1 MVYLNFK
8 IILIFCDRHKC
19 LTKNDCMKKITF
31 QRKQIIIKKFLI
43 VLIITFVSNLN
54 SQTTTTLLT
63 VGASGAVTINSGGTL
78 NVSGLELSPSSNYT
92 ITETQVSKEMTAV
105 SLGETQAMEKV
116 YSLDTD
122 LEDFSGTITYNY
134 VDSEMNNLSHD
145 ASMYVYGSTSSA
157 WSEYLD
163 TDSADYTVTS
173 TFTVPNQIGKVTAG
187 ALNVSLS
194 IEDAMAMGIRIYP
207 NPFSSVINVDYSE
220 DLQLTLFNVLGQQVL
235 SASSK
240 TINISKLDQGTY
252 ILRTKDSNNTINN
265 FKIIKQ

>member
-1 MVYLNFK
+1 
-8 IILIFCDRHKC
+8 
-19 LTKNDCMKKITF
+19 MKKITF
-31 QRKQIIIKKFLI
+31 QRKQIIIKKFLLL
-43 VLIITFVSNLN
+43 LIIAFVSNLN
-54 SQTTTTLLT
+54 SQTTLLT

-78 NVSGLELSPSSNYT
+78 NVSGLELTPNTNFT
-92 ITETQVSKEMTAV
+92 IQDRQVSKEMTAV
-105 SLGETQAMEKV
+105 LLDGTEAMEKV

-122 LEDFSGTITYNY
+122 LEDFIGTITYNY
-134 VDSEMNNLSHD
+134 AESEMNSLTQD
-145 ASMYVYGSTSSA
+145 ASIYVYSSTSSA

-173 TFTVPNQIGKVTAG
+173 TFTSPNQIGKVTVG
-187 ALNVSLS
+187 ALNSLS

-207 NPFSSVINVDYSE
+207 NPFSSVITVDYSE

-235 SASSK
+235 GSSSK

>member
-1 MVYLNFK
+1 
-8 IILIFCDRHKC
+8 
-19 LTKNDCMKKITF
+19 MKKITF
-31 QRKQIIIKKFLI
+31 QRKQIIIKNFLI

-54 SQTTTTLLT
+54 SQTTLLT
-63 VGASGAVTINSGGTL
+63 VGESGAVKINSGGTL
-78 NVSGLELSPSSNYT
+78 NVSGLELSPSFDYT

-157 WSEYLD
+157 WSEYED
-163 TDSADYTVTS
+163 TDSADGTVTS
-173 TFTVPNQIGKVTAG
+173 TFTSPNQIGRVTAG
-187 ALNVSLS
+187 AKNVSLS

-252 ILRTKDSNNTINN
+252 ILRTKDSNNNINN
-265 FKIIKQ
+265 FKIIKR

>member
-1 MVYLNFK
+1 
-8 IILIFCDRHKC
+8 
-19 LTKNDCMKKITF
+19 MKKITF
-31 QRKQIIIKKFLI
+31 QRKQRVVKRVLLL
-43 VLIITFVSNLN
+43 LIIAFVSNLN
-54 SQTTTTLLT
+54 SQTTLLT

-78 NVSGLELSPSSNYT
+78 NVSSLELTPSSNYT

-105 SLGETQAMEKV
+105 SLDGTQAMEKV

-122 LEDFSGTITYNY
+122 LEDFIGTITYNY
-134 VDSEMNNLSHD
+134 VESEMNSLTHE

-163 TDSADYTVTS
+163 TDSAEFKVTS
-173 TFTVPNQIGKVTAG
+173 TFTSPLQIGNVTVG
-187 ALNVSLS
+187 ALNSLS

-252 ILRTKDSNNTINN
+252 ILRTKDSNNNINN

>member
-1 MVYLNFK
+1 
-8 IILIFCDRHKC
+8 
-19 LTKNDCMKKITF
+19 MKKITF

-173 TFTVPNQIGKVTAG
+173 TFTSPNQIGKVTVG
-187 ALNVSLS
+187 ALNSLS

>member
-1 MVYLNFK
+1 
-8 IILIFCDRHKC
+8 
-19 LTKNDCMKKITF
+19 MKKITF
-31 QRKQIIIKKFLI
+31 QRKLRVVKRVLLL
-43 VLIITFVSNLN
+43 LIIAFVSNLN
-54 SQTTTTLLT
+54 SQTTTPLT
-63 VGASGAVTINSGGTL
+63 VGASGTVTINNGGTL
-78 NVSGLELSPSSNYT
+78 NVSGLELSPSSNYI
-92 ITETQVSKEMTAV
+92 ITDTQVSKELTAV
-105 SLGETQAMEKV
+105 VLNETEAMEKV

-122 LEDFSGTITYNY
+122 LENFSGTITYNY

-145 ASMYVYGSTSSA
+145 ASMFVYGSTNSA
-157 WSEYLD
+157 WSEHLD
-163 TDSADYTVTS
+163 TDAAEYTVTS
-173 TFTVPNQIGKVTAG
+173 TFTSPIQIGKVTVG
-187 ALNVSLS
+187 ALNSLS

-220 DLQLTLFNVLGQQVL
+220 DLQLTLLNVLGQEVL

>member
-1 MVYLNFK
+1 MLYLNFK
-8 IILIFCDRHKC
+8 IILIFCDHHKC

-31 QRKQIIIKKFLI
+31 QRKQIIIKKFLLL
-43 VLIITFVSNLN
+43 LIIAFVSNLN
-54 SQTTTTLLT
+54 SQTTLLT

-78 NVSGLELSPSSNYT
+78 NVSGLELTPNTNFT
-92 ITETQVSKEMTAV
+92 IQDRQVSKEMTAV
-105 SLGETQAMEKV
+105 LLDGTQAMEKV

-122 LEDFSGTITYNY
+122 LEDFTGTITYNY
-134 VDSEMNNLSHD
+134 VDSEMNSLTQD
-145 ASMYVYGSTSSA
+145 ASMYVYSSTSSA

-173 TFTVPNQIGKVTAG
+173 TFISPNQIGKVTVG
-187 ALNVSLS
+187 ALNSLS

-265 FKIIKQ
+265 FKIIKR

>member
-8 IILIFCDRHKC
+8 IILIFCESHKC
-19 LTKNDCMKKITF
+19 LTKNDYMKKITF
-31 QRKQIIIKKFLI
+31 QRKQIIIKKFLLL
-43 VLIITFVSNLN
+43 LIIAFVSNLN
-54 SQTTTTLLT
+54 SQTTLLT

-78 NVSGLELSPSSNYT
+78 NVSGLELTPNTNFT
-92 ITETQVSKEMTAV
+92 IQDRQVSKEMTAV
-105 SLGETQAMEKV
+105 LLDGTEAMEKV

-122 LEDFSGTITYNY
+122 LEDFIGTITYNY
-134 VDSEMNNLSHD
+134 AESEMNSLTQD
-145 ASMYVYGSTSSA
+145 ASMYVYSSTSSA

-173 TFTVPNQIGKVTAG
+173 TFTSPNQIGKVTVG
-187 ALNVSLS
+187 ALNSLS

-207 NPFSSVINVDYSE
+207 NPFSSVITVDYSE

-235 SASSK
+235 GSSSK

>member
-1 MVYLNFK
+1 
-8 IILIFCDRHKC
+8 
-19 LTKNDCMKKITF
+19 MKKITF
-31 QRKQIIIKKFLI
+31 QRKQRVVKRVLLL
-43 VLIITFVSNLN
+43 LIIAFVSNLN
-54 SQTTTTLLT
+54 SQTTTPLT
-63 VGASGAVTINSGGTL
+63 VGASGTVTINNGGTL
-78 NVSGLELSPSSNYT
+78 NVSGLELSPSSNYI
-92 ITETQVSKEMTAV
+92 ITDTQVSKELTAV
-105 SLGETQAMEKV
+105 ALNGTEAMEKV

-145 ASMYVYGSTSSA
+145 ASMFVYGSTNSA
-157 WSEYLD
+157 WSEHLD
-163 TDSADYTVTS
+163 TDSAEYTVTS
-173 TFTVPNQIGKVTAG
+173 TFTSPIQIGKVTVG
-187 ALNVSLS
+187 ALNSLS
-194 IEDAMAMGIRIYP
+194 IEDAMTMGIRIYP

-220 DLQLTLFNVLGQQVL
+220 DLQLTLLNVLGQEVL